1 MPDHKTYRNKRLG
14 QSRLSV
20 LEVSKKQRE
29 LSESEDLS
37 STPTIVILETEEE
50 KESKES
56 LKENSAST
64 IDELS
69 HPSPQQT
76 ESKGASQPLSQSQIS
91 LFFSPPMRS
100 KNSLIFTTQKANG
113 SNFNFDDMGEDD
125 FRIDSYAA
133 QSLQSRPRF
142 HGLKSRGAPF
152 VQRDTNGKV
161 IRSLN
166 EHCELVRTAVAHI
179 LSLDLATPH
188 PVNQVP

>member
-37 STPTIVILETEEE
+37 STPTIVILESEEE

-69 HPSPQQT
+69 HPQQM

-113 SNFNFDDMGEDD
+113 STFNFDDMGEDD

-188 PVNQVP
+188 PVIQVP

>member
-20 LEVSKKQRE
+20 LDISKKQRE
-29 LSESEDLS
+29 LPEPEDLCS
-37 STPTIVILETEEE
+37 APTIVIAETE
-50 KESKES
+50 ESKES
-56 LKENSAST
+56 LEENSAST
-64 IDELS
+64 IDEIS
-69 HPSPQQT
+69 PPQQI

-125 FRIDSYAA
+125 FRIDTYAA

-179 LSLDLATPH
+179 LSLDLETPH
-188 PVNQVP
+188 PVIQVP